1 MKPDYG
7 FLSKRNIVTA
17 RTIFILIEYR
27 LWQSRN
33 KKGGSLFPFSH
44 VIPAFLFV
52 IPVKIG
58 IQSFPFHPMTNNF
71 FFKKEGFCKILSN
84 IKLCALINQNDKTT
98 NRNTKEM
105 FILSNRAVLD
115 EINKFTELQL

>member
-33 KKGGSLFPFSH
+33 KK
-44 VIPAFLFV
+44 AFLFV